1 MRILVYFPIP
11 YFETPCFKKLSSIVE
26 KGTFFMRVLLTEND
40 STFVRSLE
48 PSEALLLELLSF
60 SEFIKFITD
69 NDSLLSQ
76 SLSSIFFAFDAIF
89 SNLRF

>member
-1 MRILVYFPIP
+1 MRILVT
-11 YFETPCFKKLSSIVE
+11 YFETPCFKKLASIVE
-26 KGTFFMRVLLTEND
+26 KGTFFMRVLLTEN
-40 STFVRSLE
+40 E
-48 PSEALLLELLSF
+48 PSEALLLELLSL

-69 NDSLLSQ
+69 DDSLLSQ